1 MFSQSRYV
9 FSTYKIYISAS
20 ENHWLV
26 VVEFLTTILETPNLY
41 SLIDESW
48 NDKEF
53 TITGFGEIDAEK
65 NALSYLG
72 FAQKCKKVES
82 FLSFT
87 K

>member
-9 FSTYKIYISAS
+9 FSTCKIYISAS

-26 VVEFLTTILETPNLY
+26 VEFLTTILETPY
-41 SLIDESW
+41 VHSLIDESW

>member
-1 MFSQSRYV
+1 MN
-9 FSTYKIYISAS
+9 YIKEIKVKS
-20 ENHWLV
+20 
-26 VVEFLTTILETPNLY
+26 NLY

-53 TITGFGEIDAEK
+53 TISGFGEIDAEK